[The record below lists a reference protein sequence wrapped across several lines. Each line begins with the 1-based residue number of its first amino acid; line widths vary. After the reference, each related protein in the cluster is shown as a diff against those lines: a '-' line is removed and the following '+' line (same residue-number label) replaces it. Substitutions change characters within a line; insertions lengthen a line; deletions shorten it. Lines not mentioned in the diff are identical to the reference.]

1 MASYD
6 DRAGRRYDGPREA
19 RYVETRETYRAP
31 VPGQELVP
39 RTRNDSEFSVDP
51 YEQHDRDIRHARS
64 AEPYDDYYHRYDN
77 RAVERHRSR
86 RGPEYGYE
94 YSSHERTRRR
104 VMSKEQKIMAALAG
118 AALFAGGK
126 ELYDRYEA
134 KEDGKDVHRNPL
146 ASAALGA
153 AGALAGYQGAEIYEK
168 HGSKT
173 SSKSKQLVRARDE
186 RGWDSDD
193 SDSEHYH
200 EKGNK
205 NFIEKAIAA
214 AGLGSA
220 LKAMNHHDNRSERSE
235 RDSRSERSYRTRSR
249 RGSRSSSRSSRRSE
263 SGPQKIQQ
271 AAMASLL
278 AGASEAFRVSKQ
290 PGSWKGEKT
299 KRVLTAAISAGGINA
314 AHDSTK
320 HEKVSLMESVLGG
333 LLANRAIRGSKKD
346 IEEDARTG
354 RSRSRSRPRS
364 RSAHGG
370 GGSAIAGPLAAI
382 AGAIAAKKAVG
393 RSRSRSRGGRRD
405 DSADSRRSFRDRSRS
420 AVRKGLAKMGIGGE
434 SDRYDDE
441 YHEEDRHHRR
451 HRDHHDD
458 DDRSRSRSTSRRDKR
473 YESDS
478 DSGNTDDDEKEYRKK
493 RERRRH

>member
-1 MASYD
+1 
-6 DRAGRRYDGPREA
+6 
-19 RYVETRETYRAP
+19 
-31 VPGQELVP
+31 
-39 RTRNDSEFSVDP
+39 
-51 YEQHDRDIRHARS
+51 
-64 AEPYDDYYHRYDN
+64 
-77 RAVERHRSR
+77 
-86 RGPEYGYE
+86 
-94 YSSHERTRRR
+94 
-104 VMSKEQKIMAALAG
+104 MSKEQKIMAALAG